1 MKNSTIALSFKLTVL
16 IFLILQ
22 KFFYTDVCP
31 LLRCSL
37 EALCPLYNRLVTA
50 SCAYLKESTKGIPSI
65 SNSEYEFILIMS
77 KN

>member
-1 MKNSTIALSFKLTVL
+1 MKNSTIALNFKLTVV

-50 SCAYLKESTKGIPSI
+50 SCAYLEETTKSLLSI
-65 SNSEYEFILIMS
+65 SNSE
-77 KN
+77 